1 LGVADNQHRLTQR
14 ALAHDYTRAGV
25 YHITIH
31 VADGLGQPLGKVTG
45 NLSAPDGTADAPH
58 TALTPIGQMVEHE
71 LLHTIHAFY
80 PMVTI
85 QDYVIMPEHLHALMV
100 VQDRIL
106 SRNGKVLTIGQ
117 VIAGFKQGCNRKY
130 WDILKRAKP
139 ASALPR
145 PANGATATLTRPA
158 GIAAL
163 TYPAANSATATLTHP
178 AGIAALT
185 YPAANSTAA
194 ALTHPAGTAAL
205 THPITN
211 SVTGAIRRPGGDE
224 RPGLFAPGYC
234 DVIPVDERQ
243 LATQRAYISGNPRSR
258 LLRTS
263 NRSRLMPRRGG
274 IDTAVSLPALRGYL
288 QRVCPPR
295 MVAQDA
301 LCQLELRLLLA
312 GGKIACDSYGNRDL
326 LTRRCL
332 PVVCHRCDA
341 ARLGEQKLRCL
352 QEAERG
358 TVLVSARIA
367 KGEQEITD
375 EALRRGY
382 PVILIA
388 DNGFPEVYHPS
399 ATRIEQCATG
409 QLLIVSP
416 WQYQYRRKE
425 DTVSVPFCKTMNCVA
440 QALCRTK
447 DTWWQK

>member
-1 LGVADNQHRLTQR
+1 MADNQHRLTQR

-145 PANGATATLTRPA
+145 PANGA
-158 GIAAL
+158 
-163 TYPAANSATATLTHP
+163 
-178 AGIAALT
+178 
-185 YPAANSTAA
+185 AA

-258 LLRTS
+258 LLRTG
-263 NRSRLMPRRGG
+263 NRSRLMTRRGG
-274 IDTAVSLPALRGYL
+274 IDTAVTLPALRGYL

>member
-1 LGVADNQHRLTQR
+1 MGVADNQHRLTQR

-71 LLHTIHAFY
+71 LLHTIHAYY

-139 ASALPR
+139 ASVLPR
-145 PANGATATLTRPA
+145 PANGATATQTR
-158 GIAAL
+158 
-163 TYPAANSATATLTHP
+163 P

-194 ALTHPAGTAAL
+194 ALTHP
-205 THPITN
+205 ITN
-211 SVTGAIRRPGGDE
+211 SATLTHATGDDE

-243 LATQRAYISGNPRSR
+243 RATQRAYISGNPRSR
-258 LLRTS
+258 LLRTG
-263 NRSRLMPRRGG
+263 NRSRLMTRRGG
-274 IDTAVSLPALRGYL
+274 IDTAVTLPALCGYL

-301 LCQLELRLLLA
+301 LCKLELRLLLA
-312 GGKIACDSYGNRDL
+312 GGKITCDSYGNRDL

-341 ARLGEQKLRCL
+341 ARLGEQKQRCL

-367 KGEQEITD
+367 KGEQEIMD
-375 EALRRGY
+375 EALRHGY

>member
-1 LGVADNQHRLTQR
+1 M
-14 ALAHDYTRAGV
+14 

-425 DTVSVPFCKTMNCVA
+425 DAVSVPFCKTMNCVA

>member
-1 LGVADNQHRLTQR
+1 MTWR
-14 ALAHDYTRAGV
+14 AQAHDYTRAGV

-45 NLSAPDGTADAPH
+45 NPEAPDGTADAPH
-58 TALTPIGQMVEHE
+58 TALTPIGQMVEYE
-71 LLHTIHAFY
+71 LLHSIHTFY

-139 ASALPR
+139 A
-145 PANGATATLTRPA
+145 
-158 GIAAL
+158 
-163 TYPAANSATATLTHP
+163 
-178 AGIAALT
+178 
-185 YPAANSTAA
+185 
-194 ALTHPAGTAAL
+194 AAL

-211 SVTGAIRRPGGDE
+211 GPTGAIRRPGGDE

-263 NRSRLMPRRGG
+263 NRARLMTRRGG
-274 IDTAVSLPALRGYL
+274 IDTAVTLPALRGYL

-295 MVAQDA
+295 MVTQDA
-301 LCQLELRLLLA
+301 LCKLELRLLLA

-341 ARLGEQKLRCL
+341 TRLGEQKLRCL

-399 ATRIEQCATG
+399 SMRIEQCATG

-425 DTVSVPFCKTMNCVA
+425 DAVSVPFCKTMNCVA

>member
-1 LGVADNQHRLTQR
+1 MGVADNQHRLTQR

-71 LLHTIHAFY
+71 LLHTIHAYY
-80 PMVTI
+80 PMVTV

-145 PANGATATLTRPA
+145 PAN
-158 GIAAL
+158 
-163 TYPAANSATATLTHP
+163 ANP
-178 AGIAALT
+178 D
-185 YPAANSTAA
+185 
-194 ALTHPAGTAAL
+194 
-205 THPITN
+205 
-211 SVTGAIRRPGGDE
+211 GGDE
-224 RPGLFAPGYC
+224 RPALFAPGYC

-258 LLRTS
+258 LLRTG
-263 NRSRLMPRRGG
+263 NRSRLMTRRGG
-274 IDTAVSLPALRGYL
+274 IDTAVTLPALRGYL

-425 DTVSVPFCKTMNCVA
+425 DAVSVPFCKTMNCVA

-447 DTWWQK
+447 DTWWKK

>member
-1 LGVADNQHRLTQR
+1 MGVADNQHRLTQR

-80 PMVTI
+80 PMVTV

-139 ASALPR
+139 ASALP
-145 PANGATATLTRPA
+145 PTAN
-158 GIAAL
+158 
-163 TYPAANSATATLTHP
+163 ANP
-178 AGIAALT
+178 D
-185 YPAANSTAA
+185 
-194 ALTHPAGTAAL
+194 
-205 THPITN
+205 
-211 SVTGAIRRPGGDE
+211 GGDE
-224 RPGLFAPGYC
+224 RPALFAPGYC

-258 LLRTS
+258 LLRTG
-263 NRSRLMPRRGG
+263 NRSRLMTRRGG
-274 IDTAVSLPALRGYL
+274 IDTAVTLPALRGYL

-425 DTVSVPFCKTMNCVA
+425 DAVSVPFCKTMNCVA

>member
-1 LGVADNQHRLTQR
+1 MADNQHRLTQR
-14 ALAHDYTRAGV
+14 AQAHDYTRAGV

-139 ASALPR
+139 ASSLPR
-145 PANGATATLTRPA
+145 PANGATTTQTRPA

-163 TYPAANSATATLTHP
+163 TYPAANSATLTH
-178 AGIAALT
+178 A
-185 YPAANSTAA
+185 
-194 ALTHPAGTAAL
+194 
-205 THPITN
+205 
-211 SVTGAIRRPGGDE
+211 TGDDE
-224 RPGLFAPGYC
+224 RPALFAPGYC

-274 IDTAVSLPALRGYL
+274 IDTAVTLPALRGYL

-341 ARLGEQKLRCL
+341 ARFSEQKQRCL

>member
-1 LGVADNQHRLTQR
+1 MTWR
-14 ALAHDYTRAGV
+14 AQAHDYTRAGV

-31 VADGLGQPLGKVTG
+31 VADGLGQSLGKVTG
-45 NLSAPDGTADAPH
+45 NPEAPDGTADAPH
-58 TALTPIGQMVEHE
+58 TALTPIGQMVEYE
-71 LLHTIHAFY
+71 LLHSIHTFY

-139 ASALPR
+139 A
-145 PANGATATLTRPA
+145 ATLTRPT
-158 GIAAL
+158 GTAAL
-163 TYPAANSATATLTHP
+163 TGPITNGPT
-178 AGIAALT
+178 
-185 YPAANSTAA
+185 A

-211 SVTGAIRRPGGDE
+211 SATGAIRCPGGDE

-263 NRSRLMPRRGG
+263 NRARLMTRRGG
-274 IDTAVSLPALRGYL
+274 IDTAVTLPALRGYL
-288 QRVCPPR
+288 QRVCPSR
-295 MVAQDA
+295 MVTQDA
-301 LCQLELRLLLA
+301 LCKLELRLLLA

-358 TVLVSARIA
+358 TVLVSTRIA

-399 ATRIEQCATG
+399 STRIEQCATG

-425 DTVSVPFCKTMNCVA
+425 DAVSVPFCKTMNCVA

>member
-1 LGVADNQHRLTQR
+1 MADNQHRLTQR

-31 VADGLGQPLGKVTG
+31 VADGLGQPLGKVAG

-71 LLHTIHAFY
+71 LLHTIHAYY
-80 PMVTI
+80 PMVTV

-145 PANGATATLTRPA
+145 PAN
-158 GIAAL
+158 
-163 TYPAANSATATLTHP
+163 ANP
-178 AGIAALT
+178 D
-185 YPAANSTAA
+185 
-194 ALTHPAGTAAL
+194 
-205 THPITN
+205 
-211 SVTGAIRRPGGDE
+211 GGDE
-224 RPGLFAPGYC
+224 RPALFAPGYC

-258 LLRTS
+258 LLRTG
-263 NRSRLMPRRGG
+263 NRSRLMTRRGG
-274 IDTAVSLPALRGYL
+274 IDTAVTLPALRGYL

-447 DTWWQK
+447 DTWWKK

>member
-1 LGVADNQHRLTQR
+1 MADNQHRLTQR

-106 SRNGKVLTIGQ
+106 SRNGNVRPIGQ
-117 VIAGFKQGCNRKY
+117 VISGFKQGCNRGY
-130 WDILKRAKP
+130 WEIMKRAKP

-145 PANGATATLTRPA
+145 PAN
-158 GIAAL
+158 
-163 TYPAANSATATLTHP
+163 ANP
-178 AGIAALT
+178 D
-185 YPAANSTAA
+185 
-194 ALTHPAGTAAL
+194 
-205 THPITN
+205 
-211 SVTGAIRRPGGDE
+211 GGDE
-224 RPGLFAPGYC
+224 RPVLFAPGFC
-234 DVIPVDERQ
+234 DVIPVDEGQ

-274 IDTAVSLPALRGYL
+274 IDTAVTLPALRGYL
-288 QRVCPPR
+288 QCVCPPR
-295 MVAQDA
+295 MVTQEV
-301 LCQLELRLLLA
+301 LLQLELRLLLA
-312 GGKIACDSYGNRDL
+312 GGKITCDSYGNRDL

-341 ARLGEQKLRCL
+341 ARFSEQKQRCL

-399 ATRIEQCATG
+399 ATRIEQCDTG

-425 DTVSVPFCKTMNCVA
+425 DAVSVPFCKTMNCVA

>member
-163 TYPAANSATATLTHP
+163 TYPAANSATAT
-178 AGIAALT
+178 
-185 YPAANSTAA
+185 
-194 ALTHPAGTAAL
+194 LTHPAGTAAL

>member
-1 LGVADNQHRLTQR
+1 MTWR
-14 ALAHDYTRAGV
+14 AQAHDYTRAGV

-31 VADGLGQPLGKVTG
+31 VADGLGQPLGKVVG

-58 TALTPIGQMVEHE
+58 TVLTPIGQMVEHE

-80 PMVTI
+80 PMVTV
-85 QDYVIMPEHLHALMV
+85 QDYVIMPEHLHALVV

-106 SRNGKVLTIGQ
+106 SRNGNVRPIGQ
-117 VIAGFKQGCNRKY
+117 VISGFKQGCNRKY

-139 ASALPR
+139 ASALTP
-145 PANGATATLTRPA
+145 
-158 GIAAL
+158 
-163 TYPAANSATATLTHP
+163 
-178 AGIAALT
+178 
-185 YPAANSTAA
+185 
-194 ALTHPAGTAAL
+194 
-205 THPITN
+205 
-211 SVTGAIRRPGGDE
+211 DE
-224 RPGLFAPGYC
+224 RPVLFAPGFC
-234 DVIPVDERQ
+234 DVIPVDEGQ

-295 MVAQDA
+295 MVTQEA
-301 LCQLELRLLLA
+301 LLQLELRLLLA
-312 GGKIACDSYGNRDL
+312 GGKITCDSYGNRDL
-326 LTRRCL
+326 LTRQCL

-341 ARLGEQKLRCL
+341 ARFSEQKQRCL

-367 KGEQEITD
+367 KGEQEIMD
-375 EALRRGY
+375 EALQRGY

-399 ATRIEQCATG
+399 SGRLEQCATG

-416 WQYQYRRKE
+416 WHYQYRRKE
-425 DTVSVPFCKTMNCVA
+425 DAVSVPFCKTMNCVA

>member
-1 LGVADNQHRLTQR
+1 MADNQHRLTQR

>member
-1 LGVADNQHRLTQR
+1 MADNQHRLTQR

-145 PANGATATLTRPA
+145 PANGATATQ
-158 GIAAL
+158 
-163 TYPAANSATATLTHP
+163 THP

-185 YPAANSTAA
+185 YPAANSAAA

-211 SVTGAIRRPGGDE
+211 SVTGAIRRPGGDDE
-224 RPGLFAPGYC
+224 RPALFAPGYC

-258 LLRTS
+258 LLRTG
-263 NRSRLMPRRGG
+263 NRSRLMTRRGG
-274 IDTAVSLPALRGYL
+274 IDTAVTLPALRGYL

-425 DTVSVPFCKTMNCVA
+425 DAVSVPFCKTMNCVA

>member
-1 LGVADNQHRLTQR
+1 MTWR
-14 ALAHDYTRAGV
+14 AQAHDYTRAGV

-45 NLSAPDGTADAPH
+45 NPEAPDGTADAPH
-58 TALTPIGQMVEHE
+58 TALTPIGQMVEYE
-71 LLHTIHAFY
+71 LLHSIHAFY

-139 ASALPR
+139 ASALKP
-145 PANGATATLTRPA
+145 
-158 GIAAL
+158 
-163 TYPAANSATATLTHP
+163 
-178 AGIAALT
+178 
-185 YPAANSTAA
+185 
-194 ALTHPAGTAAL
+194 
-205 THPITN
+205 
-211 SVTGAIRRPGGDE
+211 DE

-258 LLRTS
+258 LLRTG
-263 NRSRLMPRRGG
+263 NRSRLMTRRGG
-274 IDTAVSLPALRGYL
+274 IDTAVTLPALRGYL

-295 MVAQDA
+295 MVTQDA